1 MSRIHEPEKDAA
13 QASEP
18 SPPALSLTDAHLR
31 MLSTDELIKLVMTPS
46 LKQRANASVR
56 QRVISLLH
64 EREGS
69 DFVRRVLGIP
79 PGEKSA

>member
-1 MSRIHEPEKDAA
+1 MSKIHEPEKDAA

-31 MLSTDELIKLVMTPS
+31 TLNTDELIKLLMTPN
-46 LKQRANASVR
+46 LKQPANASVR
-56 QRVISLLH
+56 QRVIGLLN

-69 DFVRRVLGIP
+69 DFVRRVLGIS
-79 PGEKSA
+79 PGEKPT